1 MIKNKECV
9 ARQGQQT
16 QNQMTLQSV
25 TRQKTDYKT
34 LEKGQAVKIH
44 RPHHCL
50 LLHTSSR
57 FLGKKKKKGQI
68 MDYMYSSRDKIGLDE
83 SKTSHTIFLIH
94 SYSNHRQNLTITNA
108 TCCYFL
114 LLQGLNENRDTT
126 TLSKLAAATS

>member
-57 FLGKKKKKGQI
+57 FLGKKKKKRSNYGLHVFFQGQ
-68 MDYMYSSRDKIGLDE
+68 DWAG
-83 SKTSHTIFLIH
+83 
-94 SYSNHRQNLTITNA
+94 
-108 TCCYFL
+108 
-114 LLQGLNENRDTT
+114 
-126 TLSKLAAATS
+126 